1 MPQCTKMP
9 SLARSNQGWSVTSP
23 PYFFSPS
30 MSGVTVRPAQPRD
43 VKALAQVM
51 ARAFYD
57 DPPFGWMLPDE
68 RSRERRAAG
77 VFATILRSHAMRY
90 GGVDVACRGDVVVGG
105 AIWLPPGHW
114 APTAAQQLRSLPGY
128 LRALGRDIGR
138 TNALVQAMTKHHPR
152 EPHWYLY
159 AIGVDPATQ
168 GGGVASAL
176 LRPRLARCDIN
187 GQAAYLESS
196 KPGNVPLYEHFGFEV
211 TGTPPLPEGAPVLT
225 AMWRAPE

>member
-30 MSGVTVRPAQPRD
+30 MSGVTVGPAQPR
-43 VKALAQVM
+43 V
-51 ARAFYD
+51 
-57 DPPFGWMLPDE
+57 GWMLPDE

-90 GGVDVACRGDVVVGG
+90 GGVDVACRGDVIVGG

-138 TNALVQAMTKHHPR
+138 TNALVQAMT
-152 EPHWYLY
+152 
-159 AIGVDPATQ
+159 
-168 GGGVASAL
+168 
-176 LRPRLARCDIN
+176 
-187 GQAAYLESS
+187 
-196 KPGNVPLYEHFGFEV
+196 
-211 TGTPPLPEGAPVLT
+211 
-225 AMWRAPE
+225 